1 MNCDIRCEVYEA
13 TLQIK
18 HCFGKS
24 KNQRYSDLV
33 GEMVCGVCT
42 GVVFREGVGSK

>member
-33 GEMVCGVCT
+33 GEMVCGVCI
-42 GVVFREGVGSK
+42 GVVFRVGVGSK